1 MSELYASHGQREFTK
16 TTHYAYG
23 PVCRPPFIPNG
34 FIDTI
39 YPNSYGEA
47 YETDQNTRGLIL
59 HSPDILLLSQAASS
73 PERGSNKR
81 LKVARCYSPGRVYDD
96 VVTLLKIE
104 IYEEDTREE
113 SKVHM

>member
-1 MSELYASHGQREFTK
+1 MANASSPKPHITPMVQYADLHLFQMDSST
-16 TTHYAYG
+16 
-23 PVCRPPFIPNG
+23 PSI
-34 FIDTI
+34 
-39 YPNSYGEA
+39 
-47 YETDQNTRGLIL
+47 LIL
-59 HSPDILLLSQAASS
+59 TVKPASS

-81 LKVARCYSPGRVYDD
+81 LKVARRYSPGRVYDD